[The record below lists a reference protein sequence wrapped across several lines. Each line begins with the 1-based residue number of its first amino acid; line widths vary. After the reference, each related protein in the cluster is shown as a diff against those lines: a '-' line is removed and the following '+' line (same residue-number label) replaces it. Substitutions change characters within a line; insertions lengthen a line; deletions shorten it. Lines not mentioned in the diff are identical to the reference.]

1 MATIHSS
8 NSNDPTKNPMMKTT
22 SAHAA
27 SPLNPSVVTQAKQIA
42 GSASPLI
49 GAMPV
54 TAPVTPAAV
63 KPTTPTTALPTT
75 PTTPATTPTTPVT
88 TPSTPAVPVALSPT
102 TTPAVDPLVTALKG
116 SPQPVIQ
123 AEVKQL
129 QSTVVADVKALTDLA
144 GIKAPAVV
152 ADLQKALSSNAATL
166 QSVSGLVTP
175 TPGTTAPGAVPAGMN
190 TSTRV
195 DLDGL
200 VAAVNGNANGVLQH
214 LSSDL
219 QNQIGL
225 HNNNPQAPV
234 NFTRIQTDINQVNTV
249 AKAGGKV
256 TKDIVMQQGQMVLQS
271 LGIDPKALS

>member
-22 SAHAA
+22 SAQAA
-27 SPLNPSVVTQAKQIA
+27 SPLNPSVVAQAKQIA
-42 GSASPLI
+42 GSATPLV

-54 TAPVTPAAV
+54 TTPVTPVTPAAV
-63 KPTTPTTALPTT
+63 KPATS
-75 PTTPATTPTTPVT
+75 TPAPPPT
-88 TPSTPAVPVALSPT
+88 TPAVPVALSPT
-102 TTPAVDPLVTALKG
+102 VTPAVDPLVTALKG
-116 SPQPVIQ
+116 SPQTVIQ

-129 QSTVVADVKALTDLA
+129 QGSVVSDVKALTDLA

-152 ADLQKALSSNAATL
+152 ADLQKALASNAATL
-166 QSVSGLVTP
+166 QAVNGLVTP
-175 TPGTTAPGAVPAGMN
+175 TTATTAPGTVPAGMN

-200 VAAVNGNANGVLQH
+200 VAAVSGNANGVLQH

-225 HNNNPQAPV
+225 HNSNPQAPV